1 MQLRLSL
8 YTFFES
14 VPRGNSKVNALIARW
29 TSAGRSVSGYTCVC
43 ECVYVCISSWQRQ
56 LRSLHDHLRL
66 IKHDYPCETRFAN
79 GTKVTMDPIPPPFII
94 SQPILYSKYL
104 IGIDAKKEEA
114 ERERK
119 MVSFLFRIGYRIISA
134 AFLWNKI
141 TEKRER
147 FWSRWI
153 EKSGRIFARVHAGAR

>member
-1 MQLRLSL
+1 MNERRKKR
-8 YTFFES
+8 
-14 VPRGNSKVNALIARW
+14 VGIHIRV
-29 TSAGRSVSGYTCVC
+29 CVWM
-43 ECVYVCISSWQRQ
+43 CVYVCISSWQRQ

-94 SQPILYSKYL
+94 YQPILYSKYL

-141 TEKRER
+141 TDQEGRFLVEVNREIGAD
-147 FWSRWI
+147 FC
-153 EKSGRIFARVHAGAR
+153 ARARGGEIGGALHNQLEISLDD